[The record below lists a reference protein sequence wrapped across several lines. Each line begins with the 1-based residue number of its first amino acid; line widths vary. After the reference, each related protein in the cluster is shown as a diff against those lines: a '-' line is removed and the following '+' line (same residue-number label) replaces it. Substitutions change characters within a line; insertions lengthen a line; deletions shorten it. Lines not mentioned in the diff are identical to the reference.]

1 MNKQQ
6 KIDIVNSLRTQ
17 FETSPFVVFIDY
29 RRVTVAEIDQVR
41 RSCEAR
47 ELRYLVAK
55 NTFVRKAVE
64 GTDKEIISGA
74 ESLKGMTGIIF
85 SGEDAIAGAKFVRE
99 LVKGFSKK
107 EKFAVKGGYFDGE
120 LLDTKGVDQVAD
132 FLSREDLLSLML
144 RTIQEGPRQA
154 IGVIQAP
161 ARDLLYLLRNYENKL
176 S

>member
-1 MNKQQ
+1 MNKDQ
-6 KIDIVNSLRTQ
+6 KIETVNRLKTQ
-17 FETSPFVVFIDY
+17 FETSPFVVFVDY
-29 RRVTVAEIDQVR
+29 RKVTVAEIDQVR
-41 RSCEAR
+41 RSCEAK

-64 GTDKEIISGA
+64 GTDKENISGA
-74 ESLKGMTGIIF
+74 EYLKGMTGIIF

-99 LVKGFSKK
+99 LAKGFSKK
-107 EKFAVKGGYFDGE
+107 EKFTVKGGYFDGE
-120 LLDTKGVDQVAD
+120 LLNIKGVDQVAD

-154 IGVIQAP
+154 IGVVQAP
-161 ARDLLYLLRNYENKL
+161 ARDLLYLLRNYENTL

>member
-1 MNKQQ
+1 M
-6 KIDIVNSLRTQ
+6 
-17 FETSPFVVFIDY
+17 
-29 RRVTVAEIDQVR
+29 
-41 RSCEAR
+41 
-47 ELRYLVAK
+47 VAK

-64 GTDKEIISGA
+64 GTGKEIISGA

-107 EKFAVKGGYFDGE
+107 EKFLVKGGYFDGE
-120 LLDTKGVDQVAD
+120 ILDTKGVDQVAD

-161 ARDLLYLLRNYENKL
+161 ARDLLYLLRNYENTL